1 MTNCLDFRR
10 EKLADPRHLSPG
22 ALAHMSDCA
31 ACRGFSAEINENE
44 AQLAAALDVPVPEG
58 LAERIVLRRRAGA
71 RNVAKAS
78 PRLWAMAAT
87 VVLTFAFGFQQWKD
101 FSSQDYARLAIEHV
115 MHEPESFTSTRLAD
129 PQLFR
134 SVMHN
139 FGGEM
144 QASLGK
150 VRFMKLC
157 PVPDGT
163 GWHIVFE
170 TEQGELA
177 TLILI
182 PAKRMQSQRE
192 QATVGGWTALA
203 RPGGQGY
210 YAVITQ
216 SPETLGKVDE
226 LVRQRVRWRG

>member
-1 MTNCLDFRR
+1 MNCIEFRR
-10 EKLADPRHLSPG
+10 EKLADPRRLSPG
-22 ALAHMSDCA
+22 ALAHMNECA
-31 ACRGFSAEINENE
+31 ACRAFAAEINENE
-44 AQLAAALDVPVPEG
+44 ARLAAALAVPVPEG
-58 LAERIVLRRRAGA
+58 LAERIVLRRKAGT
-71 RNVAKAS
+71 RFS
-78 PRLWAMAAT
+78 PRLGMLAAS
-87 VVLTFAFGFQQWKD
+87 VVLTFAFGILQWKD
-101 FSSQDYARLAIEHV
+101 AGSQDYARLAIEHV
-115 MHEPESFTSTRLAD
+115 MHEPESFTSARLAD

-134 SVMHN
+134 TVMHN
-139 FGGEM
+139 FGGEL

-157 PVPDGT
+157 PVPEGT

-182 PAKRMQSQRE
+182 PAKRLQAQSE

-226 LVRQRVRWRG
+226 LVRSRVRWRG

>member
-1 MTNCLDFRR
+1 MN
-10 EKLADPRHLSPG
+10 
-22 ALAHMSDCA
+22 DCA
-31 ACRGFSAEINENE
+31 ACRTFAAEVDENE
-44 AQLAAALDVPVPEG
+44 ARLAAVLDVPVPEG
-58 LAERIVLRRRAGA
+58 LAERVILRRKTQTRL
-71 RNVAKAS
+71 S
-78 PRLWAMAAT
+78 PRLGMLAASL
-87 VVLTFAFGFQQWKD
+87 VLTFALGFLQWRD
-101 FSSQDYARLAIEHV
+101 VGSQEYARLAIEHV

-134 SVMHN
+134 NVMHN
-139 FGGEM
+139 FGGEL

-150 VRFMKLC
+150 VRYMKLC
-157 PVPDGT
+157 PVPEGT

-182 PAKRMQSQRE
+182 PAKRMQAQSE

-216 SPETLGKVDE
+216 SPDTLGKVDE
-226 LVRQRVRWRG
+226 LVRQRVRWRS

>member
-1 MTNCLDFRR
+1 MKNCLDFRR
-10 EKLADPRHLSPG
+10 EKLADPRRLSPE
-22 ALAHMSDCA
+22 ALAHMDDCA
-31 ACRGFSAEINENE
+31 ACRSFAAEINENE
-44 AQLAAALDVPVPEG
+44 ARLAAALDVPVPEG
-58 LAERIVLRRRAGA
+58 LAERIVMRRKSGTPK
-71 RNVAKAS
+71 VAKAS
-78 PRLWAMAAT
+78 PRLWAMAAA
-87 VVLTFAFGFQQWKD
+87 VVLTFALGFQQWRD
-101 FSSQDYARLAIEHV
+101 FPSQEYARLAIEHV
-115 MHEPESFTSTRLAD
+115 MHEPESFTSSRLAD

-134 SVMHN
+134 TVMHN
-139 FGGEM
+139 FGGEL
-144 QASLGK
+144 QAPLGK

-157 PVPDGT
+157 PVPEGT

-182 PAKRMQSQRE
+182 PARRMQTQSE

-216 SPETLGKVDE
+216 SPETLSKVDE
-226 LVRQRVRWRG
+226 LVRSRVRWRG

>member
-1 MTNCLDFRR
+1 MNCLEFRR
-10 EKLADPRHLSPG
+10 EKLADPRRRSPEAASHLN
-22 ALAHMSDCA
+22 DCA
-31 ACRGFSAEINENE
+31 ACRGFVAEIDDNE
-44 AQLAAALDVPVPEG
+44 ARLAAVLAVPVPEG
-58 LAERIVLRRRAGA
+58 LAERVILRRKAGSP
-71 RNVAKAS
+71 NVATAS
-78 PRLWAMAAT
+78 PRLWAMAAA
-87 VVLTFAFGFQQWKD
+87 VLLTLTFGFQQWKD
-101 FSSQDYARLAIEHV
+101 FSSQEYARLAIEHV
-115 MHEPESFTSTRLAD
+115 MHEPESFASTRLAD

-134 SVMHN
+134 TVMHN

-144 QASLGK
+144 QDSLGR

-157 PVPDGT
+157 PVPEGT

-170 TEQGELA
+170 TEEGELA

-182 PAKRMQSQRE
+182 PARRMQAQSE
-192 QATVGGWTALA
+192 QATVGGWNALA

>member
-1 MTNCLDFRR
+1 MKNCLDFRR
-10 EKLADPRHLSPG
+10 EKLADPRRLSPE
-22 ALAHMSDCA
+22 ALAHLSDCA
-31 ACRGFSAEINENE
+31 ACRAFAAEVDENE
-44 AQLAAALDVPVPEG
+44 ARLASVLDVPVPEG
-58 LAERIVLRRRAGA
+58 LAERIVLRRKTQA
-71 RNVAKAS
+71 RLS
-78 PRLWAMAAT
+78 PRLGMLAASL
-87 VVLTFAFGFQQWKD
+87 VLTFALGFLQWRD
-101 FSSQDYARLAIEHV
+101 VGSQDYARLAIEHV
-115 MHEPESFTSTRLAD
+115 MHEPESFTSSRLAD

-134 SVMHN
+134 TVMQN

-157 PVPDGT
+157 PVPEGT

-182 PAKRMQSQRE
+182 PAKRMQAQSE

-226 LVRQRVRWRG
+226 LVRSRVRWRG

>member
-1 MTNCLDFRR
+1 MNCLEFRR
-10 EKLADPRHLSPG
+10 EKLADPRRLSPE
-22 ALAHMSDCA
+22 ALAHMSECA
-31 ACRGFSAEINENE
+31 ACRGFAAEINVNE
-44 AQLAAALDVPVPEG
+44 ERLAAILAVPVPEG
-58 LAERIVLRRRAGA
+58 LAERIVLRRKTAA
-71 RNVAKAS
+71 RFS

-87 VVLTFAFGFQQWKD
+87 VVLTFAFGFQQWRD
-101 FSSQDYARLAIEHV
+101 FSSQEYALLAIEHV
-115 MHEPESFTSTRLAD
+115 MHEPESFTSSRLAD
-129 PQLFR
+129 PRLFQT
-134 SVMHN
+134 VMHN

-144 QASLGK
+144 QAPLGK
-150 VRFMKLC
+150 VRYMKLC
-157 PVPDGT
+157 PVSEGT

-182 PAKRMQSQRE
+182 PAKRMQAQSE
-192 QATVGGWTALA
+192 QATVGGWNALA